1 MSDRVAILLVDDRPG
16 NLVALEAVLNG
27 LKIDLVK
34 AMSGDE
40 ALRLTLRQDFALV
53 LLDVQMPGMSGFEM
67 AELMR
72 ANPKTR
78 HLPII
83 FVTAGMKD
91 AQLQFKG
98 YELGA
103 VDYLIKPFEPH
114 VLQSKVKVFCELY
127 RQRRRLERTHQE
139 SLINAMREG
148 FAHCKMLYEDRQPV
162 DFVLTEVNTAFEQLS
177 GLKNVEGRRVSEI
190 LPGIRESNPELFEIF
205 GKVAATG
212 NPELFETYVKPLDR
226 WFSVSVYSTE
236 KEHFVAVFQ
245 NITERKQAEDELR
258 AAKAEAERA
267 NNAKSRFL
275 AAASHDLRQPL
286 SSLSLYVESLGAQ
299 LEPSDSRLLT
309 NMKDCVANLS
319 EMLSKLL
326 DLSKLDAGVVT
337 PHIGDFAL
345 ETIFAKV
352 ASSHAPEAN
361 EKGLTLRFRATR
373 LIGHTDPVLLQCIVG
388 NLVSN
393 AIRYTAR
400 GGVLLGCRRRQGKMW
415 IEVWDTGIGIPAD
428 KTGEIFEEF
437 KQLDNQERNQL
448 KGSGLG
454 LAIVAKKTALLG
466 LQVQVRSRMGKG
478 TVFAVELPVG
488 QGAIETVANRRVAR
502 QPRRIALVED
512 NVHVRESLVFALEC
526 GGHHIV
532 AASTGQEL
540 LALLDGHPPEIL
552 ISDYRLAEQIT
563 GLDVIL
569 SVRAAFGSRLP
580 AILITGDTAPA
591 VMRKMLDHEVCVV
604 HKPMQLETLEACI
617 AELTNTG
624 LAIMPSSA

>member
-1 MSDRVAILLVDDRPG
+1 MSDHVAILLVDDRPQ
-16 NLVALEAVLNG
+16 NLVALEAVLSG
-27 LKIDLVK
+27 LKVDLIK

-67 AELMR
+67 AELLR
-72 ANPKTR
+72 SNPKTR

-139 SLINAMREG
+139 SLFNAMREG
-148 FAHCKMLYEDRQPV
+148 LAHCRMLYVDKQPTDYIYV
-162 DFVLTEVNTAFEQLS
+162 EVNTAFEQLT
-177 GLKNVEGRRVSEI
+177 GLKNVEGRKVSEI
-190 LPGIRESNPELFEIF
+190 IPGIRESNPEIF
-205 GKVAATG
+205 DIYGRVAATG
-212 NPELFETYVKPLDR
+212 IPELFETYVEPLHR

-245 NITERKQAEDELR
+245 NITERKLAEDELR

-286 SSLSLYVESLGAQ
+286 SSLSLYVDSLETQ
-299 LEPSDSRLLT
+299 LEPDDNRLLS

-319 EMLSKLL
+319 EMLSMLL

-337 PHIGDFAL
+337 PHTSDFAL
-345 ETIFAKV
+345 DAMFAKV

-361 EKGLTLRFRATR
+361 AKGLELHFRSTD

-393 AIRYTAR
+393 AIRYTAQ
-400 GGVLLGCRRRQGKMW
+400 GGVLLGCRRRRGKTW

-428 KTGEIFEEF
+428 KTDEIFEEF
-437 KQLDNQERNQL
+437 KQLDNQERNQS

-466 LQVQVRSRMGKG
+466 LQVQVRSRLGKG
-478 TVFAVELPVG
+478 SVFAVELPVS
-488 QGAIETVANRRVAR
+488 QGAIETIANPRVAR
-502 QPRRIALVED
+502 RPRRIALVED
-512 NVHVRESLVFALEC
+512 NVYVRESLVFALEC

-532 AASTGQEL
+532 AASTGEEL
-540 LALLDGHPPEIL
+540 LALLAGHAPEIL

-569 SVRAAFGSRLP
+569 SLRATFGSRLP

-591 VMRKMLDHEVCVV
+591 VMRKMVDHEVCVV

-617 AELTNTG
+617 AELTNTE
-624 LAIMPSSA
+624 LAMMSSGA